1 MRKVRTEVGAEYMDQ
16 EEHWETV
23 YQTKP
28 TDGVSW
34 YRPHLETS
42 LHLIQ
47 SANIGLEAAI
57 IDVGGGE
64 ATLVDDLLAQGR
76 TQLSVL
82 DISQAAIERAQQRLG
97 EHAERVNW
105 LRGDITQI
113 QLPTQQ
119 YDIWHD
125 RAVFHFLTTE
135 AQRSAYISRLRH
147 ALKPRGHL
155 IISTFGPQGPEKC
168 SGLDI
173 VRYDINTLQK
183 AFGDDFQ
190 LLESGS
196 ETHQTPF
203 ATEQQFVY
211 CHLQLR

>member
-1 MRKVRTEVGAEYMDQ
+1 MDR
-16 EEHWETV
+16 ETHWETV

-42 LHLIQ
+42 LRLIQ
-47 SANIGLEAAI
+47 SASIGFEAAM

-64 ATLVDDLLAQGR
+64 ATLVDDLLELGY
-76 TQLSVL
+76 TQLNVL
-82 DISQAAIERAQQRLG
+82 DISQAAIERAQHRLG
-97 EHAERVNW
+97 EHADRVNW
-105 LRGDITQI
+105 LLGDITKI
-113 QLPTQQ
+113 QLPAQQ

-135 AQRSAYISRLRH
+135 MQRSAYISRLRQ
-147 ALKPRGHL
+147 ALKPGGHF

-173 VRYDINTLQK
+173 IRYDINSLQQQ
-183 AFGDDFQ
+183 FGDNFQ

-196 ETHQTPF
+196 ETHLTPF
-203 ATEQQFVY
+203 NTEQQFVY
-211 CHLQLR
+211 CHLQLC

>member
-1 MRKVRTEVGAEYMDQ
+1 MDR
-16 EEHWETV
+16 ETHWETV

-42 LHLIQ
+42 LRQIQ
-47 SANIGLEAAI
+47 AANIGFEGAI

-64 ATLVDDLLAQGR
+64 ATLIDDLLAQNY

-82 DISQAAIERAQQRLG
+82 DISQAAMGRAQQRLG
-97 EHAERVNW
+97 EQAAYVNW
-105 LRGDITQI
+105 LLGDITKI
-113 QLPTQQ
+113 QLPAQQ

-135 AQRSAYISRLRH
+135 TQRSAYISRLRQ
-147 ALKPRGHL
+147 ALKPRGHF

-168 SGLDI
+168 SGLEI
-173 VRYDINTLQK
+173 VRYDINSLQQQ
-183 AFGDDFQ
+183 FGDDFL

-196 ETHQTPF
+196 EIHQTPF
-203 ATEQQFVY
+203 DTEQQFVY